1 MATKTWNPSADSL
14 FALSS
19 GGTNLGGGKDQHLV
33 VGYWS
38 GYRFRSAIQFALD
51 WTGVTQI
58 QSAVLYLKTTTQVH
72 VAFGS
77 SPDIYIERC
86 TSSWQ
91 ENSASADGGGA
102 WTNTPTAW
110 PGPSSTTTGRSS
122 LHVSTAENTWVS
134 VDITSIVEDWAPT
147 TVKRRDGSAGG
158 GAANYG
164 ILLRAVN
171 GDTDSTETTEFYSR
185 EAGSSVDPYIVLTY
199 STNSPPN
206 APTNVK
212 LGGASSGSIITGA
225 DTTPTLTFTGNDPD
239 AGDVLAKY
247 DVQVDTT
254 TGNGVEPDWAGLHS
268 QISGGTTGI
277 SGQNVTVDLPVAL
290 SRGQWYAIR
299 CRTYDGSNAVGAWS
313 ATAYFKLNQL
323 PSATASTSGVAP
335 IWNLDDATL
344 WTSGGSHAK
353 AQLRFTVSDPD
364 GQTITAY
371 ELRIKT
377 SPGGAPV
384 YTASGSGA
392 WASGST
398 ITVNVDYGL
407 VNGTTYYYDVRVQD
421 SIGEWSAYSAEA
433 SFRVRWGQARYEYNA
448 GASSAN
454 WSFSSGALTGT
465 GADVTFLFGTTAT
478 SGATPA
484 TWYSTISAAEAAK
497 GTNPYMQ
504 VLVRLSGSGSAPS
517 APPALA
523 DMTFRYLGAATQPD
537 QWTFVP
543 SAEWTL
549 DSSVRR
555 YGSQALRCAVQSG
568 VSGNRYIYPYRQTP
582 GDDVPVLPS
591 TTYTLSAWVKTQ
603 GTLVGGYLT
612 VRIFAAGSLSIQR
625 AASATITNSASA
637 PGSQDGW
644 ARLTVT
650 YTTGAGETA
659 IRPMV
664 HYNRT
669 AASSDVF
676 WVDAVKLEE
685 GSVATPWLPGMV
697 GDPVVLDSN
706 GLIIDGSAGG
716 IMRLRGTDGGSR
728 STIALGPSGLVF
740 ASDTEVYSHRLGGLV
755 ITKGGGTDN
764 EIYFPPQTND
774 PGRIIHT
781 ENNNVAGLL
790 LSASDD
796 RGSTDYIAFGS
807 HPAGTWSEALRVRTD
822 GVLEWS
828 GTALERDVNLYRAAA
843 NVLRTDDTF
852 RVGNYP
858 TPNSTELG
866 LGYLELRGSAP
877 FIDFANDAAA
887 DYDVRLQLA
896 SDTVLALTGG
906 VLRHASFPG
915 FFWYY
920 SSNTGIGA
928 IANGGTVTVSFS
940 GTPTRDAY
948 AFWSSAT
955 PTRITIPAALG
966 AGVYLIQAML
976 DWGSV
981 ASSNG
986 SGRLVVRLNGTT
998 NIAQS
1003 DTWIGSGNGFA
1014 ATLVSPYLF
1023 AAGDY
1028 VELLL
1033 TNFTGQTRSP
1043 VLKSVSLVLL
1053 SA

>member
-14 FALSS
+14 FTQSS
-19 GGTNLGGGKDQHLV
+19 GGTNLGGGKDPHLV

-38 GYRFRSAIQFALD
+38 GYRFRSAIKFSLD
-51 WTGVTQI
+51 WTGVVQI
-58 QSAVLYLKTTTQVH
+58 QSAVLYLKTTNQYH

-77 SPDIYIERC
+77 DPDIYIERC
-86 TSSWQ
+86 TSSWT
-91 ENSASADGGGA
+91 ENSANADGAGV
-102 WTNTPTAW
+102 WTTEATAW
-110 PGPSSTTTGRSS
+110 PGPSSTTTGRAT
-122 LHVSTAENTWVS
+122 LDVATTENTWVS

-147 TVKRRDGSAGG
+147 TVKRRDGTAGG
-158 GAANYG
+158 NAANYG
-164 ILLRAVN
+164 VLLRAVN

-225 DTTPTLTFTGNDPD
+225 VTTPTLTFTGNDPD

-277 SGQNVTVDLPVAL
+277 SGQNVTVALPVAL

-299 CRTYDGSNAVGAWS
+299 CRTYDDDNAVGAWS

-335 IWNLDDATL
+335 IWNLDEAVL

-353 AQLRFTVSDPD
+353 PRLQFTVSDPD
-364 GQTITAY
+364 GHTITAY

-377 SPGGAPV
+377 SAGGTV
-384 YTASGSGA
+384 VHTASGTGA
-392 WASGST
+392 WASDST
-398 ITVNVDYGL
+398 VTVDVNYGL
-407 VNGTTYYYDVRVQD
+407 VNGTTYYYDVRVKD

-433 SFRVRWGQARYEYNA
+433 SFRVRWGQARYEHNA

-454 WSFSSGALTGT
+454 WSWLSGALTGT
-465 GADVTFLFGTTAT
+465 GADVAFLFGTTA
-478 SGATPA
+478 SAGGTPA

-537 QWTFVP
+537 QWVFTP
-543 SAEWTL
+543 SSEWTL

-555 YGSQALRCAVQSG
+555 YGSQSLRCAVQSG
-568 VSGNRYIYPYRQTP
+568 VGGNRYIYPYRQTA
-582 GDDVPVLPS
+582 GDDIPVLPN
-591 TTYTLSAWVKTQ
+591 TTYTLSAWVRTQ
-603 GTLVGGYLT
+603 GTLVGGSVS

-625 AASATITNSASA
+625 AASAAITNSASA

-644 ARLTVT
+644 ARLSVT

-664 HYNRT
+664 HYART

-716 IMRLRGTDGGSR
+716 IMRLRGTDGGAR
-728 STIALGPSGLVF
+728 SLVGLGPSGLVF
-740 ASDTEVYSHRLGGLV
+740 GGDAEVNSPAVGQIALPRLR
-755 ITKGGGTDN
+755 ITATDDVSLSSTAHGFQVGPN
-764 EIYFPPQTND
+764 
-774 PGRIIHT
+774 
-781 ENNNVAGLL
+781 AGLNL
-790 LSASDD
+790 AIDQDEIMARNNGATSDLHLQADGGNVIVGNAAS
-796 RGSTDYIAFGS
+796 
-807 HPAGTWSEALRVRTD
+807 SELRV
-822 GVLEWS
+822 GP
-828 GTALERDVNLYRAAA
+828 
-843 NVLRTDDTF
+843 
-852 RVGNYP
+852 YP
-858 TPNSTELG
+858 TLNASSLG
-866 LGYLELRGSAP
+866 RGFLELRHSTP
-877 FIDFANDAAA
+877 FIDFSNDASA
-887 DYDVRLQLA
+887 DFDVRLQLA
-896 SDTVLALTGG
+896 SDRILNVVNGA
-906 VLRHASFPG
+906 LRHESFPG

-920 SSNTGIGA
+920 NSGTGIGSMT
-928 IANGGTVTVSFS
+928 NGTSKAVSFS

-948 AFWSSAT
+948 AMWSSAN
-955 PTRITIPAALG
+955 PTRITIPSALG
-966 AGVYLIQAML
+966 AGVYLVLVHL
-976 DWGSV
+976 DWSSSSS
-981 ASSNG
+981 ASAG
-986 SGRLVVRLNGTT
+986 PGRLQARLNGTT
-998 NIAQS
+998 TSVGQDDSYI
-1003 DTWIGSGNGFA
+1003 SGTVGYW
-1014 ATLVSPYLF
+1014 ATLATYYAF

-1028 VELLL
+1028 IEVWL
-1033 TNFTGQTRSP
+1033 TNSTGQTRSP
-1043 VLKSVSLVLL
+1043 ILKSVAVVLV